1 MRVVRARACGD
12 TSRVC
17 AMTLWMDVSTRVDL
31 RAAVRPTGKEEDDGS
46 GSDASIK
53 LLTKSSSS
61 NLLLLQAEHLAEE
74 VRPTPPVPAATL
86 ASAVCVRTDP
96 LNSCAPGMSGWRCR
110 WSKSQSTRWHFM
122 HTRTTDEPPCNCCR
136 SAPITWSFM
145 DLDCYAK
152 RMH

>member
-74 VRPTPPVPAATL
+74 VPFRHLPWPPPRL
-86 ASAVCVRTDP
+86 PQPCASAQIR
-96 LNSCAPGMSGWRCR
+96 
-110 WSKSQSTRWHFM
+110 
-122 HTRTTDEPPCNCCR
+122 
-136 SAPITWSFM
+136 
-145 DLDCYAK
+145 
-152 RMH
+152 